1 MDAPARLRFRLATAR
16 GLPSGVSAIIPPAT
30 DSTACTPS
38 GRFSRTAENHLVH
51 CWVHV
56 LLGSDRRRNLAAL
69 PGTARLQIYNFRPR
83 MKGVSHPR
91 LPNFFIVGTGKAGT
105 TSLHRYLRQHPQIYM
120 SPVKEPCYFASE
132 IRGPALGK
140 AFERN
145 LRRQSL
151 QLPKVLNDGRPAKPL
166 GWLVTDWD
174 DYLRLFQQAEGET
187 AIGEASAAYLWSET
201 AAANIHAR
209 IPNARIV
216 MVLRDPAERAF
227 SQYLHQLAVG
237 LTRST
242 FRQHIEEC
250 AEGGP
255 REMGVHYP
263 FLEIGLYYRQV
274 QRYLEL
280 FPRDRIRIYWFE
292 EDWRQPARLLRDLFE
307 FLEVDAGFQPDI
319 SRKYLERRAPRWA
332 AMHYFLKEWR
342 LWYPLRALVPP
353 DLRTGVRQFVFRP
366 ARSLQLDPSDR
377 QYLVDYYFEDVRKL
391 AALLDRDLSAWLR

>member
-1 MDAPARLRFRLATAR
+1 MDELA
-16 GLPSGVSAIIPPAT
+16 GLPEDIRKLALDQTQSGNPAA
-30 DSTACTPS
+30 SP
-38 GRFSRTAENHLVH
+38 
-51 CWVHV
+51 
-56 LLGSDRRRNLAAL
+56 
-69 PGTARLQIYNFRPR
+69 
-83 MKGVSHPR
+83 PR
-91 LPNFFIVGTGKAGT
+91 LPNFFIVGAGKAGT

-120 SPVKEPCYFASE
+120 SPVKEPSYFAPE
-132 IRGPALGK
+132 IRGNALGK
-140 AFERN
+140 AFERHV
-145 LRRQSL
+145 RRQSRE
-151 QLPKVLNDGRPAKPL
+151 LPKHLKDGLPVKPL
-166 GWLVTDWD
+166 GWLASDWD
-174 DYLRLFQQAEGET
+174 DYLRLFQRAEAET
-187 AIGEASAAYLWSET
+187 AIGEASAGYLWSET
-201 AAANIHAR
+201 AAANIQAR

-216 MVLRDPAERAF
+216 MILRDPAERAF

-237 LTRST
+237 LTKST
-242 FRQHIEEC
+242 FRQHIEAC
-250 AEGGP
+250 MRGGP
-255 REMGVHYP
+255 RELGIHYP

-319 SRKYLERRAPRWA
+319 ARKYLERRAPRWA